1 MPYDTMK
8 NLLLI
13 VLISVCSISAV
24 KAQYLEYGLGIG
36 GAVYWGDLNA
46 PDFGSNLSNMNLAV
60 QATAKL
66 NFSKYL
72 AVKGNLLYGK
82 LSGDDG
88 KSFLEWQKQRNL
100 DFKST
105 LIEFAVLGEFHVFG
119 YNFGEENPFSPY
131 ITAGLGAFY
140 FNPTTQFNGTTYELQ
155 PLGTEGQGMP
165 GFPSKYNRISLA
177 IPFGAGVK
185 FKVNDKINFSLD
197 ILARKTFTDYID
209 DVSTNYVAYEE
220 LAAGN
225 GVIAANLGNRIGEY
239 FGQDEPVNVATGSQR
254 GGANVQDYY
263 FTGMLT
269 LTFKLNKNV
278 QLFGSHRHRTDCPK
292 F

>member
-1 MPYDTMK
+1 MK

-13 VLISVCSISAV
+13 IIISICGLNDTKS
-24 KAQYLEYGLGIG
+24 QYLEYGLGIG
-36 GAVYWGDLNA
+36 GSVYWGDLNA
-46 PDFGSNLSNMNLAV
+46 PDFGSNLSNMNFAV
-60 QATAKL
+60 QGMAKL

-82 LSGDDG
+82 LSGNDAN
-88 KSFLEWQKQRNL
+88 SFQEWQKQRNL
-100 DFKST
+100 NFTST
-105 LIEFAVLGEFHVFG
+105 LIEFAILTEYHLFG
-119 YNFGEENPFSPY
+119 YNFGEENPLSPY
-131 ITAGLGAFY
+131 VTAGIGAFY
-140 FNPTTQFNGTTYELQ
+140 FNPTTQYEGVTYALQ

-165 GFPSKYNRISLA
+165 GFASKYNRIAIA

-185 FKVNDKINFSLD
+185 FKVNDRVNFSLD

-209 DVSTNYVAYEE
+209 DVSTNYVAYDE

-225 GVIAANLGNRIGEY
+225 GEIAANLGNRIGEY
-239 FGQDEPVNVATGSQR
+239 LNQDEPVFVETGSQR
-254 GGANVQDYY
+254 GGADVTDYY

-269 LTFKLNKNV
+269 ITFKLNRNV
-278 QLFGSHRHRTDCPK
+278 QLFGSHKHRTDCPK

>member
-1 MPYDTMK
+1 MK

-13 VLISVCSISAV
+13 FIISSFTLCAA

-46 PDFGSNLSNMNLAV
+46 PDFGSNISNMNFAV
-60 QATAKL
+60 QAMAKL
-66 NFSKYL
+66 NFSKYI
-72 AVKGNLLYGK
+72 AVKGNLLYGQ

-88 KSFLEWQKQRNL
+88 NSYLEWQKQRNL

-105 LIEFAVLGEFHVFG
+105 LIEFAVLGEYHLFG
-119 YNFGEENPFSPY
+119 YNFGEENPISPY
-131 ITAGLGAFY
+131 VTAGLGVFY
-140 FNPTTQFNGTTYELQ
+140 FNPTTVYNGTTYALQ
-155 PLGTEGQGMP
+155 PLGTEGQGLP
-165 GFPSKYNRISLA
+165 GFSSKYNRIAIA

-185 FKVNDKINFSLD
+185 FKVNDKINFSFD

-209 DVSTNYVAYEE
+209 DVSTNYVAFDE

-225 GVIAANLGNRIGEY
+225 GVIAANLGNRIGEF
-239 FGQDEPVNVATGSQR
+239 FGQDEPVNVTTGDQR
-254 GGANVQDYY
+254 GGSNVQDYY

-269 LTFKLNKNV
+269 LTFKLNRNIK
-278 QLFGSHRHRTDCPK
+278 LFGNHKHRTDCPK